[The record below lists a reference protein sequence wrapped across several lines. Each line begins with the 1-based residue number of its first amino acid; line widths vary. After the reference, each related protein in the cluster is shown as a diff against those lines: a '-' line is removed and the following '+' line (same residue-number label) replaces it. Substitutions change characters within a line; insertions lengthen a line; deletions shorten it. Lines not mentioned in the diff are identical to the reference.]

1 MPEQAKYISSSQSNE
16 EEKML
21 AGNTNHPF
29 NEYLLLLIEHGLLG
43 LVLLLLLFLAV
54 FRSNVSLDN
63 PACLALVSIA
73 IFSCFS
79 YPFKYAFV
87 WLITIYSLATIKQW
101 NVDSCT
107 ICFKK
112 IFLSIILFI
121 LCSLTTMNIIFEY
134 TWKRI
139 SLVAEKSEC
148 LLDSELS
155 IYNRLYKNWNG
166 NPYFLYNYASEL
178 KNLELYQQ
186 SIDIFLLCELH
197 INTYNLQM
205 QLADDY
211 YQMGRWKEAE
221 IRYKQAQ
228 NMCPNRFLPLH
239 GLLRTYIKSN
249 NKILAK

>member
-1 MPEQAKYISSSQSNE
+1 M
-16 EEKML
+16 
-21 AGNTNHPF
+21 
-29 NEYLLLLIEHGLLG
+29 
-43 LVLLLLLFLAV
+43 
-54 FRSNVSLDN
+54 NV
-63 PACLALVSIA
+63 
-73 IFSCFS
+73 
-79 YPFKYAFV
+79 
-87 WLITIYSLATIKQW
+87 
-101 NVDSCT
+101 
-107 ICFKK
+107 
-112 IFLSIILFI
+112 
-121 LCSLTTMNIIFEY
+121 IFEY

-249 NKILAK
+249 NKILAKQVALDIVNKHIKIPSYTISIIQEEAKSYLLNKGT